1 MHISIR
7 PLLASDAE
15 NIVKYGNNYEIAKK
29 LTDQFPHPYTLEK
42 AEGFI
47 EKVSENNPSNIMG
60 IIYDGELIGIIGLHL
75 QSDVFRMNAEL
86 GYWIG
91 QPFWGKGIMT
101 TVIQKMV
108 KYSFENFD
116 ITRIFARPYG
126 SNIGSQKALEKAGF
140 KLEAK
145 FEKILIKNNVFEDE
159 LVYAIRKV

>member
-1 MHISIR
+1 
-7 PLLASDAE
+7 
-15 NIVKYGNNYEIAKK
+15 
-29 LTDQFPHPYTLEK
+29 
-42 AEGFI
+42 
-47 EKVSENNPSNIMG
+47 
-60 IIYDGELIGIIGLHL
+60 
-75 QSDVFRMNAEL
+75 MNAEL